1 MYYAVVKEIN
11 KNKDNSGEAAATLL
25 IFKLR
30 LRDKKHYFLVHKET
44 VFFFF
49 CGNLGGRH
57 GNLAILLI
65 LSK

>member
-30 LRDKKHYFLVHKET
+30 LRGKKHYFLVHKET
-44 VFFFF
+44 VFFF
-49 CGNLGGRH
+49 CENLGGRH

-65 LSK
+65 ISK